1 MLRAVRRIA
10 PRCAPLAA
18 SHPLRIPPPVAWGA
32 VQKRFN
38 SQPLGNV
45 FVNPKAAAP
54 QAGEFLAKFSRD
66 LTQDAK
72 DGKLDPVIGREEV
85 VRQALQVLSRRTKNN
100 PVLIGEPGVGKT
112 AIVEGLA
119 QMIAAG
125 EVPDSV
131 KNKTVVSLDIAAMV
145 AGAKFRGEFEERL
158 KGVLKDVQDS
168 NGKVILFID
177 ELHTLVGA
185 GQAEGTMDASN
196 MLKPALARGELHC
209 VGATTLN
216 EYQKRIE
223 KDGALARRFQQVFVP
238 EPTVQDTV
246 SILRGIKERYE
257 KHHGL
262 LITDA
267 ALVSAAVN
275 SHKYLSDRKLPD
287 KAIDIVDEAASRVRM
302 QQESKPDALDILDRE
317 LLRLQIEQEALRKEK
332 DDASKE
338 RLVEVGRVIEEK
350 KKESDKLHLRW
361 KDEKEHLAQIA
372 SRQQELERA
381 RRDLEV
387 AIQTNNLSEASE
399 LKYSRIPELEGMLQR
414 FERARQ
420 TAAEKGNRM
429 ISEAVSPVDIAF
441 VIGKATGIPTEK
453 LLMGEKEKLLHMED
467 NLRERIKGQ
476 DDALRAIAD
485 IVRVSRAGLHSHKR
499 PLGCFLFLGPT
510 GVGKTQVAK
519 ELARFLFDD
528 ETHICR
534 LDMSEYS
541 EPHSIH
547 RMIGAPP
554 GYIGYD
560 EGGALTERVRRR
572 PYQIVLFDE
581 FEKCS
586 LTVANALLQIMD
598 EGHLTDGQ
606 GRRVDFRNT
615 IVILTSNL
623 AANVIAGSE
632 EGTTT
637 EKLRP
642 SIMKVVEQ
650 SLPPEFINR
659 LDEVIIFQKLAR
671 EHIREIVRLLLVDVA
686 ALLKDKRITLE
697 ADESVLDH
705 LASQGWDPK
714 YGARPLKRLLHK
726 ELVSNLAKLYLEG
739 AVRDGETVVVEADEN
754 GIRIRANHK
763 PGQDDLEAEDSSD
776 TFISAV

>member
-1 MLRAVRRIA
+1 MRALVPGLRRAALRVGPLVGSTCLARPQMTRKFVRQM
-10 PRCAPLAA
+10 
-18 SHPLRIPPPVAWGA
+18 SSSGGG
-32 VQKRFN
+32 
-38 SQPLGNV
+38 QPIGNV

-54 QAGEFLAKFSRD
+54 GELLKKYSRD
-66 LTQDAK
+66 LTEDAK
-72 DGKLDPVIGREEV
+72 NGRLDPVIGREGV

-131 KNKTVVSLDIAAMV
+131 KNKTVVALDIAAMV

-168 NGKVILFID
+168 KGQVILFID

-209 VGATTLN
+209 VGATTLV

-238 EPTVQDTV
+238 EPSVQDTI
-246 SILRGIKERYE
+246 SILRGLKERYE
-257 KHHGL
+257 KHHSL

-287 KAIDIVDEAASRVRM
+287 KAIDIVDEAAARVRL
-302 QQESKPDALDILDRE
+302 QQESKPDRLDTLDRE
-317 LLRLQIEQEALRKEK
+317 LIRLQIEQEALRKEK
-332 DDASKE
+332 DEGSKE
-338 RLVEVGRVIEEK
+338 RLVVCAETIVAKTKESQELHKRWREEK
-350 KKESDKLHLRW
+350 ENLS
-361 KDEKEHLAQIA
+361 QIA
-372 SRQQELERA
+372 IRQQELEKA
-381 RRDLEV
+381 RRDLEQ
-387 AIQTNNLSEASE
+387 AIQSNNLSEASE
-399 LKYSRIPELEGMLQR
+399 LKYSKIPQLEQMLQG
-414 FERARQ
+414 FEKARK
-420 TAAEKGNRM
+420 TAEEKGDRM
-429 ISEAVSPVDIAF
+429 ISEAVSPVDIAY
-441 VIGKATGIPTEK
+441 VISKATGIPTEK

-467 NLRERIKGQ
+467 RLRERIVGQ
-476 DDALRAIAD
+476 DGALRSISD
-485 IVRVSRAGLHSHKR
+485 VVRVSRAGLHAHKR

-534 LDMSEYS
+534 LDMSEFS

-547 RMIGAPP
+547 RLIGAPP

-560 EGGALTERVRRR
+560 EGGELTEKVRRR

-581 FEKCS
+581 FEKCC
-586 LTVANALLQIMD
+586 LTVANSLLQIMD

-623 AANVIAGSE
+623 AANVIADTP
-632 EGTTT
+632 EGTD
-637 EKLRP
+637 EELLRLA
-642 SIMKVVEQ
+642 IMRVVEQ
-650 SLPPEFINR
+650 ALPPEFINR
-659 LDEVIIFQKLAR
+659 LDETIIFQKLS
-671 EHIREIVRLLLVDVA
+671 HKDIDGIVKLLLADVA
-686 ALLKDKRITLE
+686 ELLKDKRITLKTAE
-697 ADESVLDH
+697 GVSEY
-705 LASQGWDPK
+705 LASQGWDPR
-714 YGARPLKRLLHK
+714 YGARPLRRLLHK
-726 ELVSNLAKLYLEG
+726 ELVSNLAKMYLAGE
-739 AVRDGETVVVEADEN
+739 VRDGETVYIEVRDGHVK
-754 GIRIRANHK
+754 IRPNHST
-763 PGQDDLEAEDSSD
+763 GTQAIAEGGEDSDS
-776 TFISAV
+776 